1 MIRPGLVAAGAEK
14 GEAVAELL
22 DLEVTDRVG
31 ILRLKRP
38 PLNILNRAL
47 VTELA
52 AAAVEAAHAAA
63 IGAVVISGEGRHFSA
78 GADVREFQTMSVPE
92 VYEYGKLLDDAFRG
106 WADLPK
112 VTIAAVNG
120 FALGGGCELALAADF
135 RFASDRATLGLPEI
149 ELGIIPGGGGTQRL
163 PRLVGPAR
171 AKEMI
176 FTGRH
181 VKAQEALAVGLVDAV
196 VPAAELLERAVEAAR
211 RYASGPLV
219 ALRAAKAL
227 VNRATG
233 DIDVGLDLER
243 HAFSMLFGTEDWRT
257 GAASLAENGPGK
269 ATFSGE

>member
-1 MIRPGLVAAGAEK
+1 VHVPD
-14 GEAVAELL
+14 LL
-22 DLEVTDRVG
+22 ELEVTGSVG
-31 ILRLKRP
+31 VLRLKRP

-52 AAAVEAAHAAA
+52 AAAVEAERSAA
-63 IGAVVISGEGRHFSA
+63 IGAVVIWGEGRHFSA
-78 GADVREFQTMSVPE
+78 GADVGEFETMGVPE
-92 VYEYGKLLDDAFRG
+92 VHEYGKLLDAAFRG

-120 FALGGGCELALAADF
+120 YALGGGCELALAADF
-135 RFASDRATLGLPEI
+135 RFASERASFGLPEI
-149 ELGIIPGGGGTQRL
+149 QLGIIPGGGGTQRL

-171 AKEMI
+171 AKDMI

-181 VKAQEALAVGLVDAV
+181 VKAEEALAIGLVDAV
-196 VPAAELLERAVEAAR
+196 LPAAELLERTVEAAR

-227 VNRATG
+227 VNRAGG
-233 DIDVGLDLER
+233 DLEAGLDLER

-269 ATFSGE
+269 ATFSGR

>member
-1 MIRPGLVAAGAEK
+1 MLVP
-14 GEAVAELL
+14 ELL
-22 DLEVTDRVG
+22 ELEVTDGVG
-31 ILRLKRP
+31 IVHLKRP

-52 AAAVEAAHAAA
+52 DAALQAGRSPE
-63 IGAVVISGEGRHFSA
+63 IRAVVISGEGRHFSA
-78 GADVREFQTMSVPE
+78 GADVGEFETMGVPE
-92 VYEYGKLLDDAFRG
+92 VHEYGKLLDAAFRG

-120 FALGGGCELALAADF
+120 YALGGGCELALAADF

-149 ELGIIPGGGGTQRL
+149 QLGIIPGGGGTQRL
-163 PRLVGPAR
+163 PRLIGAAR
-171 AKEMI
+171 AKELI

-181 VKAQEALAVGLVDAV
+181 VKAEEALALGLVDAV
-196 VPAAELLERAVEAAR
+196 FPAAELLERAVEAAR

-227 VNRATG
+227 VNRADG
-233 DIDVGLDLER
+233 DIEVGLDLER

-257 GAASLAENGPGK
+257 GAKSLAENGPGK
-269 ATFSGE
+269 AIFSGR